1 MTGWGKLPLEIRD
14 YDNPE
19 TVRARMYATGAQLLS
34 AVRLP
39 EVGQTPREVIWEK
52 NRAKVYRYEPAR
64 EREPPVPV
72 LLVYAL
78 ILRPYIL
85 DLVPGNSLV
94 EHLLGE
100 GFDVYL
106 LDRGIPEE
114 EDEGL
119 SFEHLTLDY
128 LPEAVKSVLWNSGT
142 EGLSLFGYC
151 QGGTIAAMYAS
162 LFPNEVL
169 RNLVLLATP
178 IDFAP
183 EDPGLLGLWT
193 LWSRNSRHLF
203 DPDLLT
209 GAGGNVRPDLPGRLA
224 GAATSVLE
232 QLS

>member
-1 MTGWGKLPLEIRD
+1 LTGWDKLPLEIRD

-19 TVRARMYATGAQLLS
+19 TVRARKYATGAQLLS
-34 AVRLP
+34 AIHLP
-39 EVGQTPREVIWEK
+39 EVSQTPREVVWEK
-52 NRAKVYRYEPAR
+52 NRAKVCRYEPVR
-64 EREPPVPV
+64 KKEPPVPV

-106 LDRGIPEE
+106 LDWGILEE

-128 LPEAVKSVLWNSGT
+128 LTEAVKSVLWNSGAE
-142 EGLSLFGYC
+142 EGDLFGYC
-151 QGGTIAAMYAS
+151 QGGTVAAMYAS

-169 RNLVLLATP
+169 RNLVQRVSRKMSRRRVSG
-178 IDFAP
+178 IFA
-183 EDPGLLGLWT
+183 EA
-193 LWSRNSRHLF
+193 LF
-203 DPDLLT
+203 
-209 GAGGNVRPDLPGRLA
+209 
-224 GAATSVLE
+224 
-232 QLS
+232 

>member
-1 MTGWGKLPLEIRD
+1 MTGWGKLALEIRD

-19 TVRARMYATGAQLLS
+19 TVRARKYATGAQLLS
-34 AVRLP
+34 AVRVP
-39 EVGQTPREVIWEK
+39 EVGRTTREVVWEK

-85 DLVPGNSLV
+85 DLVPGNSFV
-94 EHLLGE
+94 EHLVGE

-106 LDRGIPEE
+106 LDWGIPEE

-162 LFPNEVL
+162 LFPNEV
-169 RNLVLLATP
+169 
-178 IDFAP
+178 
-183 EDPGLLGLWT
+183 
-193 LWSRNSRHLF
+193 S
-203 DPDLLT
+203 
-209 GAGGNVRPDLPGRLA
+209 
-224 GAATSVLE
+224 
-232 QLS
+232 